1 MLSWLKK
8 WKDAVEL
15 SGVELGS
22 SGRVAYVCEAMSA
35 AKISVTHRGTSLKAK
50 SRQQLQQKHKNKLQP
65 MQWIYFFYDFHFHLK
80 F

>member
-22 SGRVAYVCEAMSA
+22 SGRVAYVCEAAPA
-35 AKISVTHRGTSLKAK
+35 AKISVTQRGTS
-50 SRQQLQQKHKNKLQP
+50 Q
-65 MQWIYFFYDFHFHLK
+65 
-80 F
+80 